1 LVVAIVFSNFI
12 APEERN
18 NKNPLPF
25 SRHYFD
31 MQLLNIH
38 YSQKT
43 MKRFNLLTLS
53 IIVVFTA
60 GIISIQQLS
69 AQTGIPKPEEH
80 FGFVPGTDYKL
91 FDYEQ
96 LIEYLAKLDKAS
108 PMLKLVE
115 NGQSPM
121 GRKMY
126 IAFISSESNI
136 KNLDRLREIN
146 KELALNPNLS
156 ETKQAENVREGK
168 VFFLAT
174 LSMHSTEVAP
184 SQALPLIAYQLIT
197 SDDPLIKKYLNDVVY
212 MAVPNHNPD
221 GMDLVVE
228 NYNKYKGTQYEGASL
243 PRVYHKYVGHDN
255 NRDFVTLS
263 QEDTKAIAR
272 IYNLDWFPQVM
283 IEKHQMGSTSIRYF
297 VPPSTDP
304 IAENVDAELWAWTSI
319 FGTNMLRDLTSV
331 GLAGVGQKTIYDDY
345 WPGSTET
352 CIWKN
357 VIGMLTEAASV
368 RDASPV
374 YIEPNEL
381 QVGKGLSEYEKSIN
395 FPLPWE
401 GGWWHLGDIVKLE
414 IESTLS
420 TIKTSSILKNDIL
433 RYRNEV
439 CKREVEKG
447 KTEPPYY
454 YVVPQQ
460 QVDQSELIAL
470 VELMKEHGIE
480 TFQLTEDYNLG
491 EINLK
496 EGDIVYPLS
505 QPFRAFVKE
514 VMEKQEYPVRHYT
527 PGGEIMR
534 PYDVTSW
541 SLPLHRG
548 LVSHEIKVRDKTFEA
563 KLKPL
568 EGVYNPIKEDYKLPA
583 VFPATSNGS
592 FKAAFMALQNGMKV
606 SRLTQEA
613 KIGGKTYGKGSFLIQ
628 GGSQDL
634 LNRIVKESDTEPG
647 SVEDPG
653 KLVSSSVTLPRI
665 ALVETY
671 FSDMDA
677 GWTRYL
683 FDTYNLPFTVIHP
696 DEFEKTDFEKNYD
709 IVIFPSTGKNLLMN
723 GKSGSETSPNM
734 SNYHPD
740 YVKGMG
746 KKGLEKLLLFIN
758 GGGKVI
764 SWGQS
769 IDLFTGMLEMTVG
782 KEKEEFMLPF
792 SNVADQAR
800 RNGLLVPGSL
810 MRMDLKQDHPLT
822 WGMPAEAGVFYRGNP
837 LFSTSVPRFDMDR
850 RVIGTF
856 AKKEILMSGYSE
868 KEELLSEKP
877 AMIWLKKGKGEL
889 ILYSFNPQFR
899 ASTPAT
905 YKLLFNALFPA
916 TAE

>member
-1 LVVAIVFSNFI
+1 
-12 APEERN
+12 
-18 NKNPLPF
+18 
-25 SRHYFD
+25 
-31 MQLLNIH
+31 
-38 YSQKT
+38 
-43 MKRFNLLTLS
+43 MKKSNLLSLVIS
-53 IIVVFTA
+53 FAILAVFA
-60 GIISIQQLS
+60 IPQKIS
-69 AQTGIPKPEEH
+69 AQSEIPKPEEH
-80 FGFVPGTDYKL
+80 FGFVPGSDYML
-91 FDYEQ
+91 FTYEQ
-96 LIEYLAKLDKAS
+96 LIEYLEKLDKAS

-126 IAFISSESNI
+126 IAFISSEENI
-136 KNLDRLREIN
+136 NNLDRLREIN
-146 KELALNPNLS
+146 KELALNPDLS
-156 ETKQAENVREGK
+156 ETQQAEYIKEGK

-184 SQALPLIAYQLIT
+184 SQALPLIAYQLVT
-197 SDDPLIKKYLNDVVY
+197 TDDPLIQEYLDDVVY

-221 GMDLVVE
+221 GMDFVVE

-272 IYNLDWFPQVM
+272 IYNLDWFPPVM
-283 IEKHQMGSTSIRYF
+283 IEKHQMGSTNIRYF

-304 IAENVDAELWAWTSI
+304 IAENVDAELWTWTGI
-319 FGTNMLRDLTSV
+319 FGTNMLRDLTDAGIS
-331 GLAGVGQKTIYDDY
+331 GVGQKTIFDDY
-345 WPGSTET
+345 WPGSTGT
-352 CIWKN
+352 CMWKN
-357 VIGMLTEAASV
+357 VIAMLTEAASV
-368 RDASPV
+368 KDATPV

-381 QVGKGLSEYEKSIN
+381 SVGKGLGEYEKSIN
-395 FPLPWE
+395 FPLPWP
-401 GGWWHLGDIVKLE
+401 GGWWRLGDIVNLE

-420 TIKTSSILKNDIL
+420 TIKTSSLRKDDIL
-433 RYRNEV
+433 QYRNNV

-454 YVVPQQ
+454 YVVPQKQ
-460 QVDQSELIAL
+460 ADQSELISL
-470 VELMKEHGIE
+470 VELMKEHGID
-480 TFQLTEDYNLG
+480 TYQLTEDYTLG

-496 EGDIVYPLS
+496 AGDIVYPMAQS
-505 QPFRAFVKE
+505 FRPFIKE
-514 VMEKQEYPVRHYT
+514 VMEKQDFPVRHFT

-548 LVSHEIKVRDKTFEA
+548 LVSHEIKTRDTDFEA

-568 EGVYNPIKEDYKLPA
+568 TGVYDPLKEEYKLPA
-583 VFPATSNGS
+583 IFPVTSNGS
-592 FKAAFMALQNGMKV
+592 FKAAFIALQNGLKV
-606 SRLTQEA
+606 SRLNLET
-613 KIGGKTYGKGSFLIQ
+613 KIDGNTYGKGSFVIQ
-628 GGSQDL
+628 GDNTDL
-634 LNRIVKESDTEPG
+634 LNSIVKESRTEPG
-647 SVEDPG
+647 FIEEPE
-653 KLVSSSVTLPRI
+653 KLQLSEVTMPRI

-671 FSDMDA
+671 FHDMDA

-683 FDTYNLPFTVIHP
+683 FDTYKLPFTVIHP

-709 IVIFPSTGKNLLMN
+709 IVIFPGTGKNYLMN
-723 GKSGSETSPNM
+723 GKPGTEDNPSM

-740 YVKGMG
+740 YQKGMG
-746 KKGLEKLLLFIN
+746 KKGRDKLMLFVN

-769 IDLFTGMLEMTVG
+769 TDLFTGMLEITLD
-782 KEKEEFMLPF
+782 KDKKEEFMLPF
-792 SNVADQAR
+792 SNTADQAR

-810 MRMDLKQDHPLT
+810 VRMKLKQDHPLT
-822 WGMPAEAGVFYRGNP
+822 LGMPEEVGVFYRGNP
-837 LFSTSVPRFDMDR
+837 IFNTRVPLFDMDR
-850 RVIGTF
+850 RVIGVF
-856 AKKEILMSGYSE
+856 PKKEILMSGYAE

-905 YKLLFNALFPA
+905 YKLLFNALFP
-916 TAE
+916 TKAE

>member
-12 APEERN
+12 APEERD

-792 SNVADQAR
+792 SDVADQAR